1 MEEELGNEFD
11 NLTDEESSQSSEE
24 DAADD
29 GTFGRFLK
37 GIANPRE
44 EFPEDESLHDV
55 RFRYNLL
62 YRFKFFNFYF
72 KTKMYVFCTISP
84 KLRLS

>member
-62 YRFKFFNFYF
+62 YRFKFL
-72 KTKMYVFCTISP
+72 ISTSKP
-84 KLRLS
+84 KCMFFVQSLPN